1 LTLIFFF
8 EGDKVRIE
16 ENSILVAEFK
26 KEIKKAIYESYSDG
40 APGPHLLSSM
50 FYQKIWRVIKEDL
63 IAMFKDFFHGRLDL
77 YRLNFTLNTIIPKE
91 KVARTMNKFKPISFL
106 NCSYKIFTKVLTNR
120 ISVIVD
126 RLVASNQTIFIRGRY
141 ILRVR

>member
-40 APGPHLLSSM
+40 APGPHVLSFM
-50 FYQKIWRVIKEDL
+50 FYKKIWRVIKEDL
-63 IAMFKDFFHGRLDL
+63 IAMFKDFS
-77 YRLNFTLNTIIPKE
+77 
-91 KVARTMNKFKPISFL
+91 M
-106 NCSYKIFTKVLTNR
+106 
-120 ISVIVD
+120 VD
-126 RLVASNQTIFIRGRY
+126 WICID
-141 ILRVR
+141 

>member
-1 LTLIFFF
+1 
-8 EGDKVRIE
+8 
-16 ENSILVAEFK
+16 
-26 KEIKKAIYESYSDG
+26 
-40 APGPHLLSSM
+40 M

-63 IAMFKDFFHGRLDL
+63 IAMFKDFFRGRLDL

-106 NCSYKIFTKVLTNR
+106 NCSYKIFTKMLTNR